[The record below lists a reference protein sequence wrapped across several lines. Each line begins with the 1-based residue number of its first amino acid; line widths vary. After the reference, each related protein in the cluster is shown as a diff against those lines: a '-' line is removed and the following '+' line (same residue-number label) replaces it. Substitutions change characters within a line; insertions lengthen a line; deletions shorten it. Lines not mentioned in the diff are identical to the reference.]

1 VGGVMLTRHQRVAQV
16 RVALDGGRYVEI
28 RGDAGVGKSGVLKH
42 FAEQISGEAQ
52 VIVLSPSRTVPRG
65 WLARRFVIGF
75 DGTARDLLS
84 DIADDGSAVLFV
96 DNLDFYDDEERL
108 TVIDLLR
115 EAAKVPG
122 MSVIVTARR
131 DFGVAAPVGCLL
143 TSLTNWGGLNLS
155 LSTNFLML
163 KQKNCEMPPPI

>member
-1 VGGVMLTRHQRVAQV
+1 MLTRHQRVAQV

-28 RGDAGVGKSGVLKH
+28 RGDAGVGKSGALKH
-42 FAEQISGEAQ
+42 FAEQISGAAQ

-65 WLARRFVIGF
+65 WLALRSVIGF
-75 DGTARDLLS
+75 DGTTRDLLS
-84 DIADDGSAVLFV
+84 DIAGDGSAVLFV

-115 EAAKVPG
+115 EAAKVHG
-122 MSVIVTARR
+122 MSVIVTARAVISASR
-131 DFGVAAPVGCLL
+131 SPVGCLL